1 MKRKVLMFCIATLL
15 VCSLCGCVAL
25 PGENPSYPGES
36 QNHNISS
43 VPGSEP
49 ESKPGSEPESE
60 PESKPESEPESKPEP
75 EDTNSEDPALT
86 ALQQKIN
93 YHSKGAGVAFIG
105 YVDSESSE
113 VDLRAYYASS
123 ETGKVYPDLVYAPL
137 YMAEGQEL
145 YAIVPPC
152 AAGGIT
158 VYASA
163 MNENGQ
169 YADDREH
176 PLHSGKPGEPLLL
189 RCNLSE
195 IYSNVLISATDGG
208 GAILYRPSVS
218 LENGHL
224 ATEQSVYDFSIYEET
239 PDERSVQI
247 ATEILSEADEVKLA
261 LENGMKI
268 MYTGD
273 MQMIEGRTCL
283 LFALGTDSEGQFV
296 RERYYGV
303 CDNLIYVYD
312 AVSDTWAVLGR
323 M

>member
-1 MKRKVLMFCIATLL
+1 MKRISSMFCTALL
-15 VCSLCGCVAL
+15 LAGLLRGCMGL
-25 PGENPSYPGES
+25 PGN
-36 QNHNISS
+36 NILDPDNGNITDGSS
-43 VPGSEP
+43 VTEP
-49 ESKPGSEPESE
+49 DNTKT
-60 PESKPESEPESKPEP
+60 
-75 EDTNSEDPALT
+75 EDSALT

-113 VDLRAYYASS
+113 VDLRACFASS
-123 ETGKVYPDLVYAPL
+123 ETGKEYPGLVYAPL

-145 YAIVPPC
+145 YAIIPPNDK
-152 AAGGIT
+152 GRIT

-163 MNENGQ
+163 ITENGQ
-169 YADDREH
+169 YTDDRAH
-176 PLHSGKPGEPLLL
+176 PLHEGNPGEALLL

-208 GAILYRPSVS
+208 GAILYRPSIS

-224 ATEQSVYDFSIYEET
+224 AAEQSVYDFSIYEET

-247 ATEILSEADEVKLA
+247 ATEILLEADEVKDA
-261 LENGMKI
+261 IEHGMKI

-273 MQMIEGRTCL
+273 TQMIEGRTCL
-283 LFALGTDSEGQFV
+283 LFALGTDSEDQFV

-303 CDNLIYVYD
+303 YDNLIYVYD
-312 AVSDTWAVLGR
+312 TVSDTWAVLGR
-323 M
+323 K

>member
-1 MKRKVLMFCIATLL
+1 MKRSVMLFCTAVLL
-15 VCSLCGCVAL
+15 VCFLCGCEITIRT
-25 PGENPSYPGES
+25 G
-36 QNHNISS
+36 SS
-43 VPGSEP
+43 DPDSGSPTDSSAPDSSAPAGSGDGSEP
-49 ESKPGSEPESE
+49 GNRYSGLE
-60 PESKPESEPESKPEP
+60 
-75 EDTNSEDPALT
+75 

-123 ETGKVYPDLVYAPL
+123 ETGKAYPDLVHAPL

-145 YAIVPPC
+145 YAIVPSC
-152 AAGGIT
+152 AAGRIT

-224 ATEQSVYDFSIYEET
+224 AAEQSVYDFSVYEKQ
-239 PDERSVQI
+239 PDERAAEAAMELLRGQK
-247 ATEILSEADEVKLA
+247 EIQKA
-261 LENGMKI
+261 LQRGMKLL
-268 MYTGD
+268 YTGD
-273 MQMIEGRTCL
+273 TQMIEGRTCL
-283 LFALGTDSEGQFV
+283 LFALGTDREDQFV

-312 AVSDTWAVLGR
+312 AVSDTWAALGKH
-323 M
+323 

>member
-49 ESKPGSEPESE
+49 ESKPGSE
-60 PESKPESEPESKPEP
+60 PESEPESKPEP

-152 AAGGIT
+152 AAGRIT

-224 ATEQSVYDFSIYEET
+224 AAEQSVYDFSVYEKQ
-239 PDERSVQI
+239 PDERAAETAMELLRGQK
-247 ATEILSEADEVKLA
+247 EIQKA
-261 LENGMKI
+261 LQRGMKLL
-268 MYTGD
+268 YTGD
-273 MQMIEGRTCL
+273 KQMIEGRTCL
-283 LFALGTDSEGQFV
+283 LFALGTDREDQFV

>member
-43 VPGSEP
+43 VPG
-49 ESKPGSEPESE
+49 
-60 PESKPESEPESKPEP
+60 SEPESKPEP

-152 AAGGIT
+152 AAGEIT

-247 ATEILSEADEVKLA
+247 ATEILSEADEDEAAVYRRYADDRRPNLPAVCSRNRQRGSVCPGA
-261 LENGMKI
+261 LLRRMR
-268 MYTGD
+268 
-273 MQMIEGRTCL
+273 QSHLCL
-283 LFALGTDSEGQFV
+283 
-296 RERYYGV
+296 
-303 CDNLIYVYD
+303 
-312 AVSDTWAVLGR
+312 
-323 M
+323 

>member
-1 MKRKVLMFCIATLL
+1 MKKVFCQFFTAVLL
-15 VCSLCGCVAL
+15 VCFLCGCSVL
-25 PGENPSYPGES
+25 PGEKTSYPDENQVSDG
-36 QNHNISS
+36 SS
-43 VPGSEP
+43 PKEP
-49 ESKPGSEPESE
+49 DS
-60 PESKPESEPESKPEP
+60 
-75 EDTNSEDPALT
+75 TNTEEPALT
-86 ALQQKIN
+86 ALRQKIN
-93 YHSKGAGVAFIG
+93 HHSKGAGVAFIG

-113 VDLRAYYASS
+113 VDLRAYTASS

-152 AAGGIT
+152 AAGRIT

-224 ATEQSVYDFSIYEET
+224 ATEQSVYDFSVYEKQ
-239 PDERSVQI
+239 PDERAAEAAMELLRGQK
-247 ATEILSEADEVKLA
+247 EIQKA
-261 LENGMKI
+261 LQRGMKLL
-268 MYTGD
+268 YTGD
-273 MQMIEGRTCL
+273 KQMIKGRTCL
-283 LFALGTDSEGQFV
+283 LFALGTDREDQFV

-312 AVSDTWAVLGR
+312 AVSDTWAALGKH
-323 M
+323 